1 MTEPESQIG
10 CVSNLFS
17 RQMTFK
23 LTGDTMHGHKHTWD
37 HLTLLA
43 HGKLSVNIEGVT
55 TEFSAPHMIYIQKDR
70 EHTLTALEDNTVAYC
85 IHALRNP
92 DGSGD
97 ILDPSMIPEGINT
110 ISIAEKL
117 TKDE

>member
-1 MTEPESQIG
+1 MTAPEIQIG

-23 LTGDTMHGHKHTWD
+23 LAGDVMEGHKHIWD

-43 HGKLSVNIEGVT
+43 YGKLSIDVEGVI
-55 TEFSAPHMIYIQKDR
+55 TEFDAPHMIYIQKNKN
-70 EHTLTALEDNTVAYC
+70 HTLTALQDQTVAYC

-97 ILDPSMIPEGINT
+97 ILDPEMIPEGINPFT
-110 ISIAEKL
+110 VAEKL
-117 TKDE
+117 IINE